1 MDKEGSIYLNVNQF
15 LERFYY
21 LLEQSAPE
29 AGRLI
34 QFLQKDYRATSRRD
48 NGRLINEQDAK
59 ALADEKNWSFPSPE
73 AQDLLARI
81 IASLGDPSQEAS
93 NFLEMVYLLTVFH
106 YNVISHKD
114 YEASIRLQIFLIGE
128 GRIEKPEI
136 SYKMLKAITKK
147 YDIAPKSTEI
157 YRMLAMHPLATPND
171 LRTYAKDVRAFS
183 ATTTKLEELR
193 AMLSDQMVRVD
204 EKIAAEQKKDFPS
217 EATIKG
223 FGIACFGDI
232 AQIIL
237 DIVDSLVRS
246 EHLSPTEIRPAER
259 LVDQLR
265 KKYDINTIMSSEH
278 AYIQE
283 YQQSLE
289 MRVAEQQS
297 EIQSQKATIEAR
309 DKEIER
315 IRKLADEHSDTVAKQ
330 ETQIAELQKE
340 NNRLKKDQ
348 ETLIK
353 TLQLKLAAI
362 KVDLAEYD
370 EKKNM
375 TFGRGAALAKILEHL
390 KEILYGQN
398 PQQDYNLVK
407 EIDLM
412 FAKIKSEE
420 MQGSQI

>member
-1 MDKEGSIYLNVNQF
+1 MDKESLYMDVNTF
-15 LERFYY
+15 LEKFYDLADKNHKEAAAVAH
-21 LLEQSAPE
+21 LLQSYV
-29 AGRLI
+29 RVLNR
-34 QFLQKDYRATSRRD
+34 KD
-48 NGRLINEQDAK
+48 NGKLSTRKDAET
-59 ALADEKNWSFPSPE
+59 LADEVNSTFPSPE
-73 AQDLLARI
+73 AQELVTQI
-81 IASLGDPSQEAS
+81 IASLTDPSQEAS
-93 NFLEMVYLLTVFH
+93 SFLEMASLLTVFH
-106 YNVISHKD
+106 YNVLAHKD
-114 YEASIRLQIFLIGE
+114 YEASIRLQIFLINE

-147 YDIAPKSTEI
+147 YDITPKRTEI
-157 YRMLAMHPLATPND
+157 YRMLAMHPLATPDD
-171 LRTYAKDVRAFS
+171 LRTYAQDVRAFS
-183 ATTTKLEELR
+183 ATTSKLEELR

-204 EKIAAEQKKDFPS
+204 EKIATEQKKDFPS

-223 FGIACFGDI
+223 FGIVCFEDI

-237 DIVDSLVRS
+237 DIVDSLVRA
-246 EHLSPTEIRPAER
+246 ERLSHEELRPAER

-315 IRKLADEHSDTVAKQ
+315 IRKLAGEHSDTVTKQ

-340 NNRLKKDQ
+340 NTRLKTDQ
-348 ETLIK
+348 EDLIK
-353 TLQLKLAAI
+353 TLQMKLAAI

-412 FAKIKSEE
+412 FAKMKSEE
-420 MQGSQI
+420 MQGKQI